1 MMQFLRKHQKIVFI
15 VTTGFISIAFV
26 FLGTFSSLFSN
37 SQKVSKDVEFTRL
50 IDGSSLKTAQL
61 LKMIQFLSSS
71 SQNRSLQGQAAALN
85 LLNNGVVEKDFLST
99 GLGEQLFEYF
109 NFECGREIE
118 SKWNNA
124 KGFSSYVHPKD
135 SSISTESIWK
145 SFDPEMSSIINKLH
159 DAKLKPQQE
168 MFSVL
173 SQAFIKQQSIP
184 IELIRKIL
192 MQQEHQNKNLEQD
205 PRLVYADLSVCGFS
219 RLIDAIGSKYLEL
232 VAQFI
237 LNTARF
243 AKQKGYSVPTQQV
256 RQDLMA
262 NLASALQDP
271 SDNKLSSEELK
282 ARFYQQVAML
292 GMDEPGVL
300 DLWRSVMLF
309 RKLMSDSAKIIGLD
323 PGIIDARRTLSNKI
337 ASVDLYELPA
347 NLQKLDFVSLL
358 KMQVYI
364 DSVYP
369 LKLRGDLLAL
379 PKTTSPIADIEKRVP
394 ELVQKKYLVEYSE
407 VRREDL
413 LSQISLKQVWHWQ
426 MRDEHWEKIKKAFPY
441 LSLDKSLSQ
450 NDRFA
455 VLESLS
461 NVQRAEIDLFAQN
474 AILNE
479 TQDLIK
485 QALQKRQKKTKEW
498 KLSLKMKNSP
508 FVFDDHG
515 PLMNYLDKAPL
526 PSDKQPPVEAI
537 VAQKVLECY
546 SPDQQNYYCI
556 KLISRDDRK
565 KVIPFNEAL
574 TTGILDPLLYKR
586 LEAVYPEARK
596 KDPSTYQTS
605 KGIKSIHEVQES
617 LARYAFADV
626 LRAIEKQYA
635 REFKTEDVSNK
646 QLDSSF
652 YVKYRFLNFLK
663 EAQAAV
669 KSDPENPNWVS
680 LNDRQYYQRDF
691 EKQWLLIKTQKQISK
706 IDVPFCPTQ
715 DLWSMELDSWSP
727 VITMNQGSLA
737 FFHMI
742 QRDQRKEVPPS
753 IEEQIQEWVRSDAQE
768 RLVADLLIKMTEKKA
783 VRFIDD
789 EARGL

>member
-1 MMQFLRKHQKIVFI
+1 MMQFLRTHQKIVFI
-15 VTTGFISIAFV
+15 VTISFISIAFV
-26 FLGTFSSLFSN
+26 FFGTFSSLL
-37 SQKVSKDVEFTRL
+37 SQSQRVSKDVEFTRL
-50 IDGSSLKTAQL
+50 IDGSSLKTSQL

-71 SQNRSLQGQAAALN
+71 SQNRSLQGQAAVVN

-173 SQAFIKQQSIP
+173 SQAFIKQQRIP

-205 PRLVYADLSVCGFS
+205 PRLVYADLSVCGVS

-262 NLASALQDP
+262 NLASALQDQ

-309 RKLMSDSAKIIGLD
+309 RKVMSDSAKIIGFD
-323 PGIIDARRTLSNKI
+323 PGIIDARRDLANKI

-347 NLQKLDFVSLL
+347 HLQKLDFVSSL
-358 KMQVYI
+358 KLQVYI
-364 DSVYP
+364 DSVCP
-369 LKLRGDLLAL
+369 LKLRADLLAL

-407 VRREDL
+407 VQREGL

-426 MRDEHWEKIKKAFPY
+426 LLDEHWERIKKAFPY
-441 LSLDKSLSQ
+441 LSSDKSLSS

-455 VLESLS
+455 LLESLS
-461 NVQRAEIDLFAQN
+461 NVQRAEIDLFSQN

-479 TQDLIK
+479 TPELIK

-508 FVFDDHG
+508 FGFNDHL

-526 PSDKQPPVEAI
+526 PSDKQPTVEAI

-546 SPDQQNYYCI
+546 CPDQKNYYCI

-565 KVIPFNEAL
+565 KIIPFNEAL
-574 TTGILDPLLYKR
+574 AAGILDPLFYKR
-586 LEAVYPEARK
+586 LEEVYPEARK

-605 KGIKSIHEVQES
+605 QGIKPIHEVQDS
-617 LARYAFADV
+617 LARYAFADI
-626 LRAIEKQYA
+626 LKAIEKQYA
-635 REFKTEDVSNK
+635 LDFKAEPVSNK
-646 QLDSSF
+646 PFDPSF
-652 YVKYRFLNFLK
+652 YVTYRFLNFLK

-669 KSDPENPNWVS
+669 QSEPENPNWVS
-680 LNDRQYYQRDF
+680 LIDRQYYQRDF

-706 IDVPFCPTQ
+706 TDVPFASTQ
-715 DLWSMELDSWSP
+715 DLWSMQLDSWSP

-742 QRDQRKEVPPS
+742 ERSQRKEVS
-753 IEEQIQEWVRSDAQE
+753 AIAEQQIQEWVRSDTQE
-768 RLVADLLIKMTEKKA
+768 RLASDLLIKMTEKKA